1 MKFKTVF
8 LTILASTT
16 LGVSALNNTNIP
28 TAQAK
33 KLTLS
38 RIYKHY
44 MREYKVKVK
53 KTKRMAIVKYYKHGG
68 GTYVAG
74 HATLHKGEVVRTWFR
89 EVGGVDWQVTGGKHG
104 KYTSK
109 HKEYSVSWTNTNQ
122 FKILHTYS
130 ASHAWF

>member
-1 MKFKTVF
+1 MKFKTIC

-16 LGVSALNNTNIP
+16 LGISTLNNTNVP
-28 TAQAK
+28 SAQAK
-33 KLTLS
+33 KLTQSL
-38 RIYKHY
+38 IYKHY
-44 MREYKVKVK
+44 MREYKVKVLK
-53 KTKRMAIVKYYKHGG
+53 SRPMYELKLNKNGILTGG
-68 GTYVAG
+68 SRKV
-74 HATLHKGEVVRTWFR
+74 TLHKGEVVRTWFR
-89 EVGGVDWQVTGGKHG
+89 EVGGVDWQVTGGKSG

>member
-1 MKFKTVF
+1 MKFKTIC
-8 LTILASTT
+8 LTLLASTT
-16 LGVSALNNTNIP
+16 LGVSILNNTNVP
-28 TAQAK
+28 SAQAK

-53 KTKRMAIVKYYKHGG
+53 KPRQVTIVKYYKHG

-74 HATLHKGEVVRTWFR
+74 HATLHKGEVVRTWYR
-89 EVGGVDWQVTGGKHG
+89 GNGGVKWALTGGSHG
-104 KYTSK
+104 KYNSK
-109 HKEYSVSWTNTNQ
+109 KKMYSVNWTNTKQ

-130 ASHAWF
+130 ASHDWF